1 METRRT
7 ATKPFGHRE
16 PFLYDLTQRH
26 NENLRSLVYWLGE
39 WDVRIYRPCSDVH
52 RLLAVNGMYHLQLW
66 HPESRTSL
74 LTPTALTEHQ
84 FEVSPL
90 FGGAFH
96 SHSYAELAAVLNA
109 ARGIELPAPELLSD
123 VFFAMFNEFVWH
135 IPDAL
140 MPPVRFL
147 DSVAAK

>member
-1 METRRT
+1 M
-7 ATKPFGHRE
+7 
-16 PFLYDLTQRH
+16 
-26 NENLRSLVYWLGE
+26 
-39 WDVRIYRPCSDVH
+39 
-52 RLLAVNGMYHLQLW
+52 
-66 HPESRTSL
+66 
-74 LTPTALTEHQ
+74 ALTEHQ

-90 FGGAFH
+90 FGGTFQ

-109 ARGIELPAPELLSD
+109 ARGIEPPAPELLSD